1 MGLDVQHRQ
10 RLLDILGNMATRI
23 PVVLVLRPQDELPSW
38 ATDVVSL
45 KKMKI
50 AWQGSPEEYQVRR
63 ERERQQKEK
72 KSGKPIVKEHPPGD
86 PVVQLEKV
94 NVVYS
99 GQKILDNISWTVRQ
113 GERWALL
120 GPNGKETSEG
130 LCLASRLLP
139 AVIPLIINSA
149 ICRFRKDNLAVVL
162 DR

>member
-1 MGLDVQHRQ
+1 MGLDVQHRE

-45 KKMKI
+45 EKMKI

-72 KSGKPIVKEHPPGD
+72 KSGKPIIKEHPPGD

-139 AVIPLIINSA
+139 AV
-149 ICRFRKDNLAVVL
+149 FR
-162 DR
+162 